1 MLENITPPAAGGQPS
16 GSAPHLTRVA
26 FTTDR
31 ALEFFTESE
40 LTTQIG
46 YGHQQWPVVLV
57 KELIDNALD
66 ACEATGAPPIITV
79 KLEADAITVADN
91 GPGLPANIIEKSLD
105 YAIRISDKKG
115 YVSPTRGQLGNA
127 LKCVWAAPFVVT
139 GESLVEVT
147 AGGLRHRI
155 QVKLDRIAQKP
166 IIDHTTEAVS
176 VQNGTS
182 VTVHWNGVAS
192 YPTHSHLNL
201 YHEVPLS
208 EALAALI
215 SEYSAFNPHAT
226 FDFSGTSLP
235 ASDPGWSKWRP
246 HQPTSAHWYRPADL
260 RALIAAYINESDRPV
275 RDFIA
280 EFAGLSR
287 TQVRKAVLQEAGITA
302 TRLADL
308 VRDGDVD
315 MVAVE
320 RLRDAMLKYS
330 KPIAPE
336 RLGVIGKAHIE
347 AALTRNGCT
356 GGFNYH
362 KTAAIDDA
370 DGLPC
375 VLETAFGMNE
385 KNGRRLIVGM
395 NWAPVFKIPSGAIAD
410 ALNHCLVQPH
420 DPVILFIH
428 LVKPRFA
435 FTDHGKGALAE

>member
-1 MLENITPPAAGGQPS
+1 MGAQQLKRT
-16 GSAPHLTRVA
+16 A
-26 FTTDR
+26 FSTDR
-31 ALEFFTESE
+31 GLEFFTESE

-46 YGHQQWPVVLV
+46 YGRDLWPAVLV

-66 ACEATGAPPIITV
+66 ACEAVGVAPVITV
-79 KLEADAITVADN
+79 TLEPDAITVSDN
-91 GPGLPANIIEKSLD
+91 GPGLPASIIERSLD
-105 YAIRISDKKG
+105 YHIRISDKKG

-155 QVKLDRIAQKP
+155 QVRLDQIAQKP
-166 IIDHTTEAVS
+166 IVDHTTEAVS

-182 VTVHWNGVAS
+182 VTVRWNGVAS
-192 YPTHSHLNL
+192 CETYSHLSL
-201 YHEVPLS
+201 YHEVPLTK
-208 EALAALI
+208 ALADVI
-215 SEYSAFNPHAT
+215 SEYSAFNPHAR
-226 FDFSGTSLP
+226 FDFNGTCYP
-235 ASDPGWSKWRP
+235 ASDPEWSKWRP
-246 HQPTSAHWYRPADL
+246 NQPTSVHWYRPTDL
-260 RALIAAYINESDRPV
+260 RALIAAYVSESDRPV
-275 RDFIA
+275 RDFVA

-287 TQVRKAVLQEAGITA
+287 TQVRKAVLENAGITA
-302 TRLADL
+302 SRLSDL
-308 VRDGDVD
+308 VRDGDID
-315 MVAVE
+315 MGAVQ
-320 RLRDAMLKYS
+320 RLRNAMLKHS
-330 KPIAPE
+330 KPVAPD

-362 KTAAIDDA
+362 KAAAIDDA

-435 FTDHGKGALAE
+435 FTDHGKGALAQ